1 MGEYFKTSQLNTMH
15 NQYQSRLLF
24 LVNFVTMG
32 NALLQ
37 VFQMKIFFLVWIS
50 KSFATSYGIKS
61 KHPIISLTSIIP
73 NKVAKL
79 TF

>member
-24 LVNFVTMG
+24 LVKFVTMG

-37 VFQMKIFFLVWIS
+37 VFQMKII
-50 KSFATSYGIKS
+50 TS
-61 KHPIISLTSIIP
+61 
-73 NKVAKL
+73 
-79 TF
+79 